1 MSFAAAMGMKI
12 AIPHW
17 QGRVSP
23 VFDVCGRLLVVEME
37 NGREIGRSDV
47 VVTGHDPLN
56 RVAQIK
62 ALGIDVLICGAIS
75 RTMEAALAAA
85 GIRVWA
91 EVCGPVEAVL
101 AGFLAR
107 GRTAACHRMPGCRR
121 RRRRHGH
128 GRH

>member
-1 MSFAAAMGMKI
+1 MKI

-17 QGRVSP
+17 QGRLSP
-23 VFDVCGRLLVVEME
+23 VFDVCGRLLVVETE
-37 NGREIGRSDV
+37 NGRESGRSDV
-47 VVTGHDPLN
+47 VVTGQEPLN
-56 RVAQIK
+56 RVTQLK
-62 ALGIDVLICGAIS
+62 ALEIDVLICGAIS
-75 RTMEAALAAA
+75 RYMEAALAAA
-85 GIRVWA
+85 GIRVLA

-121 RRRRHGH
+121 RQCRHGR

>member
-1 MSFAAAMGMKI
+1 MKI

-23 VFDVCGRLLVVEME
+23 VFDVCGRLLVVETE
-37 NGREIGRSDV
+37 SGREIGRSDV
-47 VVTGHDPLN
+47 AVTGRDPLD
-56 RVAQIK
+56 RVTQLK
-62 ALGIDVLICGAIS
+62 TLGIDVLICGAIS
-75 RTMEAALAAA
+75 RTMEAVLAAA

-91 EVCGPVEAVL
+91 QVCGPAEAVL

-121 RRRRHGH
+121 RQRRHRR